1 MNKEK
6 EKKELIEKIKEY
18 AEEHD
23 IKEIKIDIMDLYD
36 KKKVDVRER

>member
-1 MNKEK
+1 MT
-6 EKKELIEKIKEY
+6 KKELEKIIKDY
-18 AEEHD
+18 AEKYN

>member
-1 MNKEK
+1 MDKEK
-6 EKKELIEKIKEY
+6 EKDELIEKIKDY
-18 AEEHD
+18 AEKYN

>member
-6 EKKELIEKIKEY
+6 EKEELIEKIKDYVEKY
-18 AEEHD
+18 N